1 MNWTCLDMAS
11 YPRRAHFDYFRAFAY
26 PYVGITNQVDI
37 TDFLKRLKARGAPFF
52 LAFVYC
58 ATRAANAVPELR
70 RRIDGEGIREYESC
84 PGSVTLALPDESY
97 CYCTLDCRADFESW
111 LPAAQAAK
119 DAALSAANAED
130 GEDVDS
136 LLFLSSIPWM
146 SYTALTQ
153 PVPGPADSNPRI
165 TWGRWHEEGARTLLP
180 VTLLCNH
187 ALVDGRHIAAFFDAL
202 GREMDAL

>member
-1 MNWTCLDMAS
+1 MNWTSLDMTS
-11 YPRRAHFDYFRAFAY
+11 YPRRTHFDYFRSLAY

-70 RRIDGEGIREYESC
+70 RRIDGDGIREYESC

-97 CYCTLDCRADFESW
+97 CYCTLDCRADFDCW
-111 LPAAQAAK
+111 LPQAQADKATAL
-119 DAALSAANAED
+119 AAPSVED
-130 GEDVDS
+130 GQDADC

-146 SYTALTQ
+146 SYTGFTQ
-153 PVPGPADSNPRI
+153 PVPFPADSNPRI
-165 TWGRWHEEGARTLLP
+165 TWGRYYREGDRTLIP

-187 ALVDGRHIAAFFDAL
+187 ALVDGRHIADFFEAL
-202 GREMDAL
+202 GRELQAL